1 MESVPFQW
9 IILAFKCI
17 IGIQWLPL
25 ETTHGSF
32 FGSTVCCSFSNHHWS
47 GIWDCAHIWWI
58 CTHTILKLATLT
70 EFQIGDIEEM
80 SWFQFEDKR
89 AASWALGIFF
99 IFVVTLIWSFAS
111 FLTQFIYADLNF
123 RYYEYK
129 TSFWHVC
136 YDSFEFTRSPFIL
149 TYISR

>member
-1 MESVPFQW
+1 MVIVFRIHSSLLLIFEVGFGIARIFGEFVP
-9 IILAFKCI
+9 
-17 IGIQWLPL
+17 
-25 ETTHGSF
+25 
-32 FGSTVCCSFSNHHWS
+32 
-47 GIWDCAHIWWI
+47 
-58 CTHTILKLATLT
+58 ILKLATLT

-80 SWFQFEDKR
+80 SWLQFEDKR